1 MNSESTKSKKFN
13 TVKTHYENGLW
24 SIAMVRNAVNKWITV
39 EEFTEITGEAYETET
54 ENVEE

>member
-1 MNSESTKSKKFN
+1 MSSESTKSKKFN
-13 TVKTHYENGLW
+13 TVKEYYGNGLW
-24 SIAMVRNAVNKWITV
+24 SIAMVRNAVNKWITE

>member
-13 TVKTHYENGLW
+13 TVKEYYGNGLW
-24 SIAMVRNAVNKWITV
+24 SITMVRNAVNKWIT
-39 EEFTEITGEAYETET
+39 EKEFTEITGEAYETET